1 MASEKKKIFDIEL
14 PAIRQKVSALSVSM
28 DMLNGKIIKLDM
40 AKILRGKNIDAAF
53 IISRKDDHLEGAF
66 LSINLIPAYIKRMMR
81 KGISW
86 IEDSFI
92 CTTKDGIKLQ
102 IKPFMIT
109 KKKIHRSV
117 KNALRRRTK
126 EFIIQLASERTAQ
139 EVFSAIIQNDLQKSL
154 SSNLKKIYPLALCE
168 IRMCKTLK

>member
-14 PAIRQKVSALSVSM
+14 NAIRQKTSAMSVSM
-28 DMLNGKIIKLDM
+28 DMLIGKVVKLDM
-40 AKILRGKNIDAAF
+40 AKVLRGKNLDAAF
-53 IISRKDDHLEGAF
+53 IISKKDDHLEGMF
-66 LSINLIPAYIKRMMR
+66 LSINLIPAYVKRMMR

-86 IEDSFI
+86 IEDSFVAAS
-92 CTTKDGIKLQ
+92 KDGIRLQ

-126 EFIIQLASERTAQ
+126 ETLTTFVSERNAQ
-139 EVFSAIIQNDLQKSL
+139 DVFSAIVYSELQKSL
-154 SSNLKKIYPLALCE
+154 PHDLKKIYPLALCE
-168 IRMCKTLK
+168 IRMCKIVK